1 MRRTSPIKYVL
12 FYCCC
17 KLTNFQNFILF
28 QVLVPAAGIRGFL
41 DASEYGTWLKH
52 FQSITQGDEETKQNV
67 NEISQGKG
75 YLELEILINDDD
87 NEILGDDPHG
97 KMNKYKPYFTGKNN
111 KRTTKSLN
119 RRKVVMV
126 HGDGRMSRKQVIR

>member
-1 MRRTSPIKYVL
+1 MMKCEELRPIKYVL

-17 KLTNFQNFILF
+17 KLTHIFKILRILF

-67 NEISQGKG
+67 
-75 YLELEILINDDD
+75 
-87 NEILGDDPHG
+87 
-97 KMNKYKPYFTGKNN
+97 
-111 KRTTKSLN
+111 
-119 RRKVVMV
+119 
-126 HGDGRMSRKQVIR
+126 